1 MLYTPVYGAVSKIQ
15 LYDEAHVTA
24 GRIASICGCF
34 MEIITAMIIS
44 VNLRRGDKV
53 SSFKKGVEILSD
65 DPVPGRRS
73 VDCEDNLSTHHLS
86 EVHLLQHVEICPS
99 VMCEKNHIIHSLHN
113 LQR

>member
-1 MLYTPVYGAVSKIQ
+1 MLYTAVYGAVSKIQ
-15 LYDEAHVTA
+15 LYDEVHVVTA
-24 GRIASICGCF
+24 GLIASICGCF

-53 SSFKKGVEILSD
+53 SSFKKGVDTLSD

-86 EVHLLQHVEICPS
+86 KVHHLQHVEICPS
-99 VMCEKNHIIHSLHN
+99 VM
-113 LQR
+113 